1 MKTERNLLLALLAG
15 ISIGA
20 GSAISIQARQVKTPP
35 DYLIAEVEVTDRT
48 IFKKYADKVPETLAP
63 FNGHYNYLV
72 RTRKAQ
78 ALEGAAPKSIV
89 VIAFNSAEKA
99 LGWYN
104 SPAYQAIKPIGQG
117 ASVSRIFMAEG
128 LPPQ

>member
-1 MKTERNLLLALLAG
+1 MKTKRNLLLALLAG

-20 GSAISIQARQVKTPP
+20 VGALSIQARQVKTPP
-35 DYLIAEVEVTDRT
+35 AYLIAEVEVKDRT
-48 IFKKYADKVPETLAP
+48 TFQKYADKVPETLAP

-72 RTRKAQ
+72 RTSNAQ
-78 ALEGAAPKSIV
+78 ALEGAPPKTIV
-89 VIAFNSAEKA
+89 VIAFDSVEKA

-104 SPAYQAIKPIGQG
+104 SPAYDAIKPIRQS
-117 ASVSRIFMAEG
+117 ASTSRILLAEG